1 MEKLPV
7 INMARTGRNIAALR
21 LQQGMSVRA
30 LQQVFGF
37 ATPKAIYKW
46 QNGVSLPTVDNLV
59 ILSAVF
65 HVPIDHIL
73 ATDE

>member
-7 INMARTGRNIAALR
+7 INMARTGRNNAALR
-21 LQQGMSVRA
+21 

-37 ATPKAIYKW
+37 ATPQAIYKW

>member
-1 MEKLPV
+1 MEKLAV

-37 ATPKAIYKW
+37 ATPQAIYKW

-59 ILSAVF
+59 IFPPCSMCPSVR
-65 HVPIDHIL
+65 IL